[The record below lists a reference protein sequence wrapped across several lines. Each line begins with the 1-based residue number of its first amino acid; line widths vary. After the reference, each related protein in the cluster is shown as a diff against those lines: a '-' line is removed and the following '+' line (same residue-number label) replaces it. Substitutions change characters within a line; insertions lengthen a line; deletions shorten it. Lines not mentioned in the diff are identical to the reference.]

1 MYCWGN
7 SQAFCAKM
15 ILNVVWKNRFQRLR
29 DYDKSKAMLPLNA
42 SISYN
47 DYKQNPVNTIISGQK
62 EVSFQ
67 QDGIAFAI
75 PSCCFHFP
83 YRIKPEMNFQIK
95 HPFHPF
101 QVSAIPVTDFPL
113 SKIHFTVCF
122 PISPNIS
129 VNACH
134 YLCNSRIWYH
144 RFIIN
149 AFQLSSMMVKRKKW
163 FRTSYIGF
171 IYYNK

>member
-1 MYCWGN
+1 
-7 SQAFCAKM
+7 M

-29 DYDKSKAMLPLNA
+29 DYDKSKAMFPLNA

-83 YRIKPEMNFQIK
+83 YRIKPEINFMK
-95 HPFHPF
+95 
-101 QVSAIPVTDFPL
+101 
-113 SKIHFTVCF
+113 
-122 PISPNIS
+122 
-129 VNACH
+129 
-134 YLCNSRIWYH
+134 
-144 RFIIN
+144 
-149 AFQLSSMMVKRKKW
+149 
-163 FRTSYIGF
+163 
-171 IYYNK
+171 